1 MVEAIFVFFSIL
13 FLTLRQQ
20 IEVNCYMS
28 SIKTTNLSVHKL
40 FLDYKFGYYRKF
52 MYLYSILMEMKYR
65 YDLDVLKGLAIMA
78 VVLYH
83 AGWCKSGYLGVDVFF
98 VLNGYFVVPQVMR
111 LIWDGK
117 FCYLRFLE
125 KKVFRLLPMVL
136 LVSGLSLAVGYWGM
150 LPNDYRFLS
159 EEVVASSVFGNN
171 ILQAIT
177 TQNYWAAI
185 YHKVLMHNWF
195 LGVLMQFYVLFPL
208 LMLLMKRWMKTG
220 LLILTLVSLLL
231 YLLPVDTIGNQ
242 YYLLPYRFFEI
253 AVGGLIAFKTY
264 QGSSSLSYLS
274 LGCLITMIFFGAFT
288 IGEQTMPYNL
298 VGGTNTIRESFLPRE
313 VLLLLTVLFAVVYLA
328 AANYENKLTIYAQR
342 SKVLVPLG
350 RMTLSIFLWHQ
361 PLFAFYRYFY
371 ADELSL
377 SMLLVVCVLT
387 LLLSIIT
394 YYYIEKRVTINKVS
408 RFVLLLSFIIV
419 NAFAL
424 WIYQRG
430 GAVRDVPELDIRA
443 GDADPTAFERYT
455 DRIYQYDK
463 DFFADTK
470 KHNVLVIGNSF
481 ARDFANILLESP
493 IADSIQLSYH
503 YGIED
508 CPLSRIR
515 ECDRIYFFGWKRQV
529 PDAVWENLRS
539 NAEVWGIGTK
549 NHGTSNGIF
558 YKYRHQSDY
567 FDQRTTIC
575 KDFVT
580 VNSVLREEWKDHYV
594 DLLSLTL
601 QPDGTVPV
609 FTPDHHFITY
619 DGMHL
624 TPSGTRYYA
633 GLLFNS
639 N

>member
-195 LGVLMQFYVLFPL
+195 LGVLMQFYVVFPL

-253 AVGGLIAFKTY
+253 AVGGLIAFKSY
-264 QGSSSLSYLS
+264 QGSTSLSYLS
-274 LGCLITMIFFGAFT
+274 LGCLVIMIFFGAFT

-298 VGGTNTIRESFLPRE
+298 VGGTNRIRESFLPRE

-350 RMTLSIFLWHQ
+350 RMTLRIFLWHQ

-481 ARDFANILLESP
+481 ARDFAKILLESP